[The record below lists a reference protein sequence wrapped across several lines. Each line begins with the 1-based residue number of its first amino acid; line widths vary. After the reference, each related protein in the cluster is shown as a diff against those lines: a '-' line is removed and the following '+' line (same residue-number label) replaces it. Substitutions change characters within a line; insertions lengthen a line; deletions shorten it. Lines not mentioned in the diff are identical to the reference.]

1 MRAPEERH
9 HGTKSDAAP
18 SELITLSIRY
28 YKHWAPP
35 EPKKWRDSCAL
46 LCSAD
51 VEKGGVATLLM
62 APSER
67 TLSNSE
73 IVPQFRREGAMSG
86 KERNRLRDVS
96 VSSETGSL
104 EGKGVK
110 AQALLRLL
118 EAHRGER
125 HVIVMQSFP
134 DPDAISSALAHQ
146 MIAAQYE
153 IESDIVY
160 DGAISHLENIAL
172 VELLNVA
179 MLKVQTNDQLKSY
192 AGSVFVDN
200 QGTTSGVTERLRE
213 QNVPVLAIVDHHEL
227 QGMLDA
233 QFTDIRTTA
242 NATATI
248 YAQYL
253 ERGLLPLDHSN
264 PDHTKLATALMH
276 GIRSE
281 TNGLVR
287 GDRDDYLAAAYLADF
302 LEQETFE
309 AILSSQRSRN
319 TMDVIKAALE
329 SREVIDNYSV
339 AGVGY
344 LRFEDRDAI
353 PQAADFL
360 LTEEYVHTAIVYGI
374 VVKEG
379 DREFIVGSL
388 RTRKP
393 TLNPDTFLKE
403 ALGGAA
409 PGQFYGG
416 GRREAGGFEIPI
428 GFLAGRFDDE
438 FTKWKWRLYNEQIKR
453 KLWVKLGVVDE
464 RTE

>member
-1 MRAPEERH
+1 MNV
-9 HGTKSDAAP
+9 KP
-18 SELITLSIRY
+18 SS
-28 YKHWAPP
+28 
-35 EPKKWRDSCAL
+35 
-46 LCSAD
+46 
-51 VEKGGVATLLM
+51 
-62 APSER
+62 
-67 TLSNSE
+67 
-73 IVPQFRREGAMSG
+73 
-86 KERNRLRDVS
+86 RLRDVS
-96 VSSETGSL
+96 SGTEIGSI
-104 EGKGVK
+104 EGKTVK
-110 AQALLRLL
+110 GQALARLL
-118 EAHRGER
+118 EDHRGER

-146 MIAAQYE
+146 MIAAQYD

-172 VELLNVA
+172 VELLSVV
-179 MLKVQTNDQLKSY
+179 MLRVSERDELKNY
-192 AGSVFVDN
+192 AGSIFVDN
-200 QGTTSGVTERLRE
+200 QGTTSGITDRLRA
-213 QNVPVLAIVDHHEL
+213 QGVPVLAIVDHHEL

-248 YAQYL
+248 YSQYL
-253 ERGLLPLDHSN
+253 EQGLLPLDRTD
-264 PDHTKLATALMH
+264 PEHTRLATALMH

-281 TNGLVR
+281 TSGLVR
-287 GDRDDYLAAAYLADF
+287 ADREDFLAASYLTDV
-302 LEQETFE
+302 LDQERLE
-309 AILSSQRSRN
+309 AILSSQRSRT
-319 TMDVIKAALE
+319 TMDVIRAALE

-344 LRFEDRDAI
+344 LRFEERDAI

-379 DREFIVGSL
+379 EREFIVGSL

-393 TLNPDTFLKE
+393 TLNPDTFLK
-403 ALGGAA
+403 ATLGGAA

-428 GFLAGRFDDE
+428 GFLAGRFDEE
-438 FTKWKWRLYNEQIKR
+438 FTKWKWRLYDDQIKR
-453 KLWVKLGVVDE
+453 KVWAKLGVSDE
-464 RTE
+464 QRAE